1 MRFEQ
6 IFKNQIISWL
16 SAELTETETQADVVV
31 EYTPTFNANMELL
44 NNPLFKNPDAYGIV
58 VRNSAI
64 VRSNLNDIDFNT
76 ITFSVDAVMEE
87 NKVQDFLNAT
97 ERIAKAYD
105 SALLSIT
112 DTSVTPSVTLQLKPS
127 FGLAYVAGQAY
138 DLTCENAT
146 IGANN
151 VSWLITVQY
160 TASEIILAKPTIK
173 LIGTGG
179 LSWNISNLLEYSLTG
194 QSNCQQKQK
203 MGASRVDYEHLNYTN
218 TYVFFIRK
226 TTATTGLN
234 QYLADE
240 CRNAGSMGLTAITFN
255 GSTNYTV
262 VSYTVTEVWR
272 DNIASFQLT
281 INR

>member
-6 IFKNQIISWL
+6 LFKNQIISWL
-16 SAELTETETQADVVV
+16 SAELTETETQAGCVV

-44 NNPLFKNPDAYGIV
+44 NNPLFKNPDAYGVV

-87 NKVQDFLNAT
+87 NKVQGFLDAT
-97 ERIAKAYD
+97 ERIAKDFD
-105 SALLSIT
+105 SALLEIT
-112 DTSVTPSVTLQLKPS
+112 DTTESPNVTLQLKPS
-127 FGLAYVAGQAY
+127 FGIAYVAGQAY

-160 TASEIILAKPTIK
+160 TASEIILAKPTIT
-173 LIGTGG
+173 LYGTGAT
-179 LSWNISNLLEYSLTG
+179 SWTMSNLLEYSLTG

-203 MGASRVDYEHLNYTN
+203 LGASRVEYEHLNYTN

-234 QYLADE
+234 QELASE
-240 CRNAGSMGLTAITFN
+240 CRNAGTMGLTKIKFGN
-255 GSTNYTV
+255 GTQYDV
-262 VSYTVTEVWR
+262 VSYAVTEVWR